1 MVVNPKPLPLVGAV
15 TTIDCNNSSGS
26 VQLSGLP
33 SGNWVINPG
42 GISGSSNTKIITGL
56 AAGYSFTVTNESGF
70 VSAPTAIVLIS
81 DKSSTKWTFNDGV
94 EIGAMVSQLSLLMLL
109 LPGL

>member
-1 MVVNPKPLPLVGAV
+1 LVGSV
-15 TTIDCNNSSGS
+15 TTIDCNISSGS

-33 SGNWVINPG
+33 SEIGLLIQEVFQVLLIL
-42 GISGSSNTKIITGL
+42 KIITGL
-56 AAGYSFTVTNESGF
+56 AAGQYSFTVTNESGC

-94 EIGAMVSQLSLLMLL
+94 GN
-109 LPGL
+109 

>member
-1 MVVNPKPLPLVGAV
+1 MVVNPKPIPLVGAV
-15 TTIDCNNSSGS
+15 PYYNNSSGS

-56 AAGYSFTVTNESGF
+56 AAGN
-70 VSAPTAIVLIS
+70 IHL
-81 DKSSTKWTFNDGV
+81 
-94 EIGAMVSQLSLLMLL
+94 Q
-109 LPGL
+109 

>member
-1 MVVNPKPLPLVGAV
+1 MVVNPKPLTLGRFV
-15 TTIDCNNSSGS
+15 TTIDCNISSGS

-56 AAGYSFTVTNESGF
+56 AAGN
-70 VSAPTAIVLIS
+70 IH
-81 DKSSTKWTFNDGV
+81 
-94 EIGAMVSQLSLLMLL
+94 LL
-109 LPGL
+109 